1 MTPLQLFPPPFL
13 PVRHHTS
20 PWMALVK
27 KLKLDLDELAVVS
40 FEVDNSVEE
49 QGTVH
54 GAEGTDDCTISCGD
68 PFSSLYRYYR
78 MLTTY

>member
-1 MTPLQLFPPPFL
+1 M
-13 PVRHHTS
+13 
-20 PWMALVK
+20 K

-40 FEVDNSVEE
+40 FEIDNTAEE
-49 QGTVH
+49 QGTVR
-54 GAEGTDDCTISCGD
+54 GNVDATDDCTVSCGD